1 VAAMGQVSEV
11 ARQYAVGSKQ
21 AAAAAGQLTGLAG
34 ELRASIAA
42 FKTEDTP
49 PNATVTARP
58 HEGTT
63 R

>member
-49 PNATVTARP
+49 TTSRAPVRP
-58 HEGTT
+58 
-63 R
+63 